1 MPLVESAAQNMTAAY
16 GMMMNCGII
25 HPHLTERFTALPV
38 IRILKTGSHTQH
50 SKKCSHT
57 LLKGKIMTNSSH
69 KTTSHW
75 ATWDQA
81 FGFLLNLIPERRR
94 GAELKRSAS
103 KDPKKKW
110 VVIEDHG
117 VEDANT

>member
-1 MPLVESAAQNMTAAY
+1 
-16 GMMMNCGII
+16 
-25 HPHLTERFTALPV
+25 
-38 IRILKTGSHTQH
+38 
-50 SKKCSHT
+50 
-57 LLKGKIMTNSSH
+57 MTNSSH